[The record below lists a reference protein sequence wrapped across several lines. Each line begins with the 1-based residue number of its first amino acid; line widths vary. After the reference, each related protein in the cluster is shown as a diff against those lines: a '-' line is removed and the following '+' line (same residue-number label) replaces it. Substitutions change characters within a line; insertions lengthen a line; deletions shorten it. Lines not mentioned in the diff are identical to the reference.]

1 VIGTLDSA
9 VADLLS
15 EARQGRG
22 GALGQLLERYRN
34 YLTVLAELKVGGWLR
49 GKVDAPDVVQDVFLA
64 AARDFGQFRG
74 TTEAELLGWLRR
86 ILACELADL
95 GRHHTAARRD
105 ARLERRLADELD
117 QSSRALDGG
126 LAAPVSS
133 PSQQAVRRE
142 RAVIVADAL
151 KGLPEDYAR
160 VVALHHLE
168 GLTFPEVAERM
179 GRSLDSVK
187 QLWMRALGKIKRAV
201 EGSL

>member
-1 VIGTLDSA
+1 MVTAGPA
-9 VADLLS
+9 QVDLLS
-15 EARQGRG
+15 GARQGRD
-22 GALGQLLERYRN
+22 GALGRLLERYRN
-34 YLTVLAELKVGGWLR
+34 YLTLLAELKVGRWLR

-64 AARDFGQFRG
+64 AARDFARFRG

-95 GRHHTAARRD
+95 LRHHTAGRRD
-105 ARLERRLADELD
+105 ARLERRLEDDLD
-117 QSSRALDGG
+117 RSSKALDAG
-126 LAAPVSS
+126 LAASVSS

-142 RAVIVADAL
+142 RAVILADAL
-151 KGLPEDYAR
+151 KGLPEDYAM

-179 GRSLDSVK
+179 GRSVDSVK
-187 QLWMRALGKIKRAV
+187 QLWMRALGKIRRAV

>member
-1 VIGTLDSA
+1 MATIGPGPD
-9 VADLLS
+9 DLLW
-15 EARQGRG
+15 EARQGHA
-22 GALGQLLERYRN
+22 GALGRLLERYRN
-34 YLTVLAELKVGGWLR
+34 YLTLLADLKVGRWLR
-49 GKVDAPDVVQDVFLA
+49 GKVDAPDLVQDVFLA

-95 GRHHTAARRD
+95 IRHHTAGRRD
-105 ARLERRLADELD
+105 ARLEQRLADDLGR
-117 QSSRALDGG
+117 SSQALDAG
-126 LAAPVSS
+126 LAASISS

-142 RAVIVADAL
+142 RAVILADAL

-187 QLWMRALGKIKRAV
+187 QLWMRALGKIRRAV